1 MLILV
6 NFLLDSSNP
15 FAVRQLAGV
24 LFKQYIDIH
33 WSKNAEKF
41 EEPEVDAAV
50 KARIRDLLPLGL
62 SDPSSKLR
70 TQVSVSMALIGTY
83 DWPDAWPQLF
93 DLLVAALNGH
103 AIKPAHVSSPTVQQQ
118 QQAAGVDLNVVH
130 GALETLIHLVPE
142 VTDMQMP
149 QVAPAIMPQMYKIFV
164 DPRNY
169 SIGLRKRAVQ
179 IFASLVEEIADMSEY
194 DKVCRQIL

>member
-1 MLILV
+1 MV
-6 NFLLDSSNP
+6 NFLLDSSSQ

-41 EEPEVDAAV
+41 EEPEVDLAV
-50 KARIRDLLPLGL
+50 KARVRDLLPLGL
-62 SDPSSKLR
+62 NDPSSKLR

-83 DWPDAWPQLF
+83 DWPEPWSQLF
-93 DLLVAALNGH
+93 DILVAALNGH
-103 AIKPAHVSSPTVQQQ
+103 AARPSTTSLLPGQPNI
-118 QQAAGVDLNVVH
+118 DLNAVH
-130 GALETLIHLVPE
+130 GALETLIHLVPDI
-142 VTDMQMP
+142 TDLQMP
-149 QVAPAIMPQMYKIFV
+149 QVAPAIMPQMYKIFI

-179 IFASLVEEIADMSEY
+179 IFAALVEEIADISEY
-194 DKVCRQIL
+194 DKVIFF